1 MKYNINLL
9 KEEKKQTLVDRVFY
23 FVLNYLRYIIV
34 VTQLVVICTFF
45 AKFALDQQ
53 IVDLQEEIDQKQEI
67 VKMFQPLIKDSRT
80 VSVRLKEIEG
90 ITNQQPQQKEMMTY
104 VLQRFPQDFTLKE
117 MTVSQRGII
126 LSGYTTSSNTLESFN
141 TRLKSENRFKS
152 INLKSMSRSANGL
165 EFYIEM
171 QQFKS

>member
-9 KEEKKQTLVDRVFY
+9 KEEKKQTLIDRVFY

-80 VSVRLKEIEG
+80 VSVRLKEIEN
-90 ITNQQPQQKEMMTY
+90 IANQQPLQEEMVRY
-104 VLQRFPQDFTLKE
+104 VLQRFPKDFTLKE
-117 MTVSQRGII
+117 MTINKNGITLI
-126 LSGYTTSSNTLESFN
+126 GNTVNAATLESFN
-141 TRLKSENRFKS
+141 ARLRSEKKFKM
-152 INLKSMSRSANGL
+152 INLKSIRRSVGSL

>member
-80 VSVRLKEIEG
+80 VSVRLKEIEN
-90 ITNQQPQQKEMMTY
+90 IANQQPLQEEMVRY
-104 VLQRFPQDFTLKE
+104 VLQRFPKDFTLTE
-117 MTVSQRGII
+117 MTINKDGIT
-126 LSGYTTSSNTLESFN
+126 LTGNTVNASTLESFN
-141 TRLKSENRFKS
+141 ARLRSEKKFKM
-152 INLKSMSRSANGL
+152 INLKSIRRSVGGL